1 MMPKKMCAFT
11 NRLRKW
17 LGCGKNRQTGFTLLE
32 LILSI
37 AILSAVL
44 VTIYATLSMGS
55 RTWEKGERDIEKVQ
69 RMRVTMDLLSR
80 EIKSTYPYRVTPGEL
95 DTHKEFYAFDGKKD
109 YLSFVS
115 CIPLS
120 GGTGRL
126 SWLTIWVEEGEGLV
140 VVERDALRSDIFEE
154 REAMDKDE
162 MVALDA
168 NVIDIRFE
176 YYRADEGDTEEAAEE
191 ETAWEEK
198 WDAEEEGELPQAVS
212 VAVTFREEATREGA
226 DDDVYTRE
234 LVIPLATWQ
243 DNHAHLNHDD
253 PQLGFHFSLYFEEDE
268 AIQYWRRNLRDEA
281 EDRSPPDALGVKMVP
296 VGYIYLAIHNPS
308 SEHFPAGYTGD
319 LAAFNFGTTG
329 TRMSLLFDES
339 PSIRKAFLGLLE
351 RIPGVCGVFNR
362 EDSGEVFWMDGR
374 EVYARMDDPFL
385 MPEEIRPLLP

>member
-1 MMPKKMCAFT
+1 M
-11 NRLRKW
+11 RL
-17 LGCGKNRQTGFTLLE
+17 QAGFTLLE

-126 SWLTIWVEEGEGLV
+126 SWLTFWVEEGEGLV

-168 NVIDIRFE
+168 NVTDIRFE
-176 YYRADEGDTEEAAEE
+176 YYRAEEGDTEEAAEE

-226 DDDVYTRE
+226 DDEVYTRE
-234 LVIPLATWQ
+234 LVIPLMIAAADRSSGGREMAAT
-243 DNHAHLNHDD
+243 A
-253 PQLGFHFSLYFEEDE
+253 PEGMLGEEW
-268 AIQYWRRNLRDEA
+268 AWRREV
-281 EDRSPPDALGVKMVP
+281 S
-296 VGYIYLAIHNPS
+296 
-308 SEHFPAGYTGD
+308 PAGV
-319 LAAFNFGTTG
+319 
-329 TRMSLLFDES
+329 LL
-339 PSIRKAFLGLLE
+339 
-351 RIPGVCGVFNR
+351 IPGGLKQAAVKPATAAAR
-362 EDSGEVFWMDGR
+362 EAGAKKGG
-374 EVYARMDDPFL
+374 
-385 MPEEIRPLLP
+385 